1 MDHIQFSRRGGI
13 ATIELNRSDRRNA
26 LTETMLAALLVALH
40 GDLRI
45 VSPEARFGLPLAR
58 LGIAVPPSRW
68 LTPAARRPGF
78 ESTAARTYGKA

>member
-13 ATIELNRSDRRNA
+13 ATIELNRPDKRNT

-45 VSPEARFGLPLAR
+45 VSPEARFGL
-58 LGIAVPPSRW
+58 
-68 LTPAARRPGF
+68 TPAARRPGF